1 MLEEHIHFQELSIMS
16 AISQRLEQVFTGV
29 FGDELTGKLSLSDS
43 KDTLEEWDSLA
54 HINLILAIEKEY
66 KVKFSLDESLKLVS
80 IAAIKASLE
89 QKLGQAS

>member
-1 MLEEHIHFQELSIMS
+1 MGS
-16 AISQRLEQVFTGV
+16 ISQRLEQVFTGV